1 MRLGYWVGIGLV
13 GIALLGALIY
23 QNVTEGTPSPSI
35 TRDQVMKEVQKAIT
49 QNGQVPVNLQ
59 TIHINTKDGNGF
71 AFVTYQ
77 FYGQPHSAIIIAS
90 FNGYEMASGSFL
102 PDKKEPIR
110 SFSVSG
116 DGWEFVAGMV
126 NGHPEVKKNAVIT
139 FSNGTAASVP
149 VRNGYFWYTHKVKE
163 QSTNSNIH
171 YLKVIG
177 ITSTG
182 GILTNR

>member
-1 MRLGYWVGIGLV
+1 MRLSYWVGIGFA
-13 GIALLGALIY
+13 GIALLGALVY

-77 FYGQPHSAIIIAS
+77 FYGQPHFAITIAS
-90 FNGYEMASGSFL
+90 HNGYEMASGSFL
-102 PDKKEPIR
+102 PDRKEPIR

-116 DGWEFVAGMV
+116 DGWKFVAGTV
-126 NGHPEVKKNAVIT
+126 NGHPEVKSAVVT

-149 VRNGYFWYTHKVKE
+149 VENGYYWYIHQVKE
-163 QSTNSNIH
+163 QSTDSNIH
-171 YLKVIG
+171 YVRVIG
-177 ITSTG
+177 ITKTG
-182 GILTNR
+182 GILNNQ

>member
-1 MRLGYWVGIGLV
+1 MRFGYWLGFGVAGLLVLGILD
-13 GIALLGALIY
+13 Y
-23 QNVTEGTPSPSI
+23 QNHFGNVSSPPI
-35 TRDQVMKEVQKAIT
+35 TKDQVIKDVQKALT
-49 QNGQVPVNLQ
+49 QNGDVPVNFQ
-59 TIHINTKDGNGF
+59 MIHINTKDANGF
-71 AFVTYQ
+71 AFVKYQ
-77 FYGQPHSAIIIAS
+77 AHGKPQFAIIIAS
-90 FNGYEMASGSFL
+90 HDGYEMASGSFL

-126 NGHPEVKKNAVIT
+126 NGHSEVKSAVMT

-149 VRNGYFWYTHKVKE
+149 VENGYFWYIHQVKD
-163 QSTNSNIH
+163 QSINSNVH

-182 GILTNR
+182 GIVTNQ